1 MQNVERTQGQV
12 LHVGKLCIFVTPDGR
27 LVTGTGNC
35 RCTVN
40 QAEAKAMLDNL
51 FTLASQFATRGLA
64 ASNGSVPALQ

>member
-12 LHVGKLCIFVTPDGR
+12 VHVGKLCIFVTPEGR
-27 LVTGTGNC
+27 LVTGMGNC

-40 QAEAKAMLDNL
+40 QAEAKDMLDNL
-51 FTLASQFATRGLA
+51 FALASQFATHALT